1 MNNER
6 ARSVTRRRGGRVHH
20 GVRPERSR
28 AGGVAPTRQLWAER
42 TGRAQPP
49 PAGERL
55 APRDATRRRRSASRP
70 SGLDSLPSLPP
81 PLSLSLSLSL
91 TRALPCRSLF
101 ASLMP
106 CRSALPLVQAA
117 AGASRPR
124 KKPHPRPDF
133 YTNPCSKIDPDSLQK
148 CWSPILIFPNRAK
161 GAPFPSSML
170 ASEGVEVEVEVGI
183 LACRPSSRNG
193 RSRRRRRR
201 RTGRPSTSSAP
212 SASSASPR
220 PSTS

>member
-28 AGGVAPTRQLWAER
+28 AGGVAPTRELWAER

-81 PLSLSLSLSL
+81 PRSLSLSLSHACL
-91 TRALPCRSLF
+91 TLSVFVRF
-101 ASLMP
+101 AN
-106 CRSALPLVQAA
+106 ALPLGPLP
-117 AGASRPR
+117 AGSGGGWGIPAPKKTAPKTGFLHEPLQQNRPR
-124 KKPHPRPDF
+124 QHCR
-133 YTNPCSKIDPDSLQK
+133 NV
-148 CWSPILIFPNRAK
+148 
-161 GAPFPSSML
+161 
-170 ASEGVEVEVEVGI
+170 GVRMNI
-183 LACRPSSRNG
+183 
-193 RSRRRRRR
+193 
-201 RTGRPSTSSAP
+201 STSRERGSFF
-212 SASSASPR
+212 
-220 PSTS
+220 STTRLQAGKRGGGGGGGGEGS